1 MDVNQRLK
9 AIQPRTTIRQLVL
22 LGCLLISIPLIFTIF
37 NTIFRIEQLSS
48 YLQQAVTTTTDAV
61 DTSRLV
67 LSRTRD
73 LERSAGQYSV
83 LKDDELKQRYEEQR
97 IELSFARNALLQAV
111 PEDELIREQMLELQ
125 QAEEALYQR
134 VTEIVSS
141 EVPTELSPN
150 ELGLSRLVQD
160 LPSEVNAL
168 VNSTTRQVNDS
179 IQSMI
184 KRLFWQAVLLVP
196 LFVLLA
202 FVFSY
207 FVTRPMRSMD
217 KAVRH
222 LGEGNFDNKINIEGP
237 RDMRELGQRLEW
249 LRKRLTE
256 LDQQKLTFLHHV
268 SHELKTPLTSI
279 REGVGLLEEEVVGE
293 LNLEQ
298 QKVASIIKENS
309 IQLQQEVEAL
319 LNFNSA
325 IAGNEVD
332 LENLELSTLIQ
343 ETVTQQRLAARARGI
358 SFDIKIEKV
367 IVSGDWQQLR
377 TLISNLLSNAI
388 KYSPDKT
395 TIEIKLG
402 MLNKQAVLDV
412 IDQGPGISE
421 EDRIRIFEPFY
432 QGQRLARGHIKGTGL
447 GLAIAH
453 QYAQTHNG
461 TLELLD
467 SETGAHFRLSL
478 PLYVSGENY
487 AATA

>member
-97 IELSFARNALLQAV
+97 IELSSARSALLQAV
-111 PEDELIREQMLELQ
+111 PDDELIREQMLELQ

-134 VTEIVSS
+134 VTDIVSS

-309 IQLQQEVEAL
+309 LQLQQEVEAL

-453 QYAQTHNG
+453 QYAQ
-461 TLELLD
+461 
-467 SETGAHFRLSL
+467 AHFRLSL